1 MSTATYFP
9 RFAVGANS
17 EVAARAVS
25 SLIPAPAP
33 ANAMPAE
40 KVSNEGARHMWVS
53 EHTDES
59 VHCVRR

>member
-1 MSTATYFP
+1 
-9 RFAVGANS
+9 
-17 EVAARAVS
+17 VAARAVS